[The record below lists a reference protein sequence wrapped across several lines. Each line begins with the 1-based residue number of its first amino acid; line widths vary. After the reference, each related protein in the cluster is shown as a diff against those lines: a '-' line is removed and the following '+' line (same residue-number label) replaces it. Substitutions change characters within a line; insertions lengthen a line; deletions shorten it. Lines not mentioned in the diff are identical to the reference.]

1 MDNSKCPQCGF
12 QHTVF
17 SMNTK
22 PWKCKCGIML
32 KSSLGWKKLLIT
44 AGVLLLIK
52 ITAQAL
58 LGIRIPTVAAFVV
71 LVVIATQ
78 STKLEEV
85 PSRESETGL

>member
-1 MDNSKCPQCGF
+1 
-12 QHTVF
+12 
-17 SMNTK
+17 
-22 PWKCKCGIML
+22 ML